1 MKTLSESLQ
10 SLSARVKS
18 IEDSA
23 TSAFEADRASLEL
36 QAREIDE
43 ANSAD
48 LAQFQADVRKAE
60 AADHDRWTETKAAL
74 ARPFEELRARHEQR
88 KAEHDVERAK
98 RNADAAE
105 EDAGAALGIATYSL
119 NVAEYAVIDATLA
132 RMAADDLAGEPTS
145 HPDTVGATS

>member
-1 MKTLSESLQ
+1 MKTLSVSLQ

-88 KAEHDVERAK
+88 
-98 RNADAAE
+98 
-105 EDAGAALGIATYSL
+105 
-119 NVAEYAVIDATLA
+119 
-132 RMAADDLAGEPTS
+132 MA
-145 HPDTVGATS
+145 